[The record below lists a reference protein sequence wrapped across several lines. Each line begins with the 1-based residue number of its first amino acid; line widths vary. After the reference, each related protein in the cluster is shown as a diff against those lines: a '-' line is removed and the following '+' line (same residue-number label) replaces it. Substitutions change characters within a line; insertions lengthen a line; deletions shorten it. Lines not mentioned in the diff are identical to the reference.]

1 MIWVGSDDGLVH
13 LTTDGCANWTNV
25 TPKGLQ
31 ECLINAIEVSPHD
44 PATVYIA
51 TTRYKFNDH
60 RPGLYK
66 STNYGKTWK
75 AINNGIPTGAF
86 TRVVREDETQKDLL
100 FAGTETGMYW
110 SRNGGQ
116 NWQPFQLN
124 LPVTP
129 ILDMKIRHDDL
140 IIGTSGRSFWI
151 LDDLSLVRQYSADV
165 SALTLYQPDAT
176 MLTNGG
182 SPLNGTN
189 KKFKGTHPFYGINP
203 ATGVVLYYQLPKA
216 DKQADIEMTIKDADG
231 NTVRT
236 LSSKRDASFKPWA
249 GGPPAAPTLSK
260 ESGLNRFV
268 WDMKHATM
276 PGVANTYIESNFR
289 GHKVSPGTYTI
300 HLKQGDNRAES
311 AVEVLANPNYPTTAA
326 DYKAYDEIMKEMEGK
341 VTTMHDMVNTL
352 NDLQQKMDAIVKNIE
367 EKKGDNALI
376 ADGKAL
382 IKKVK
387 AWDEKMI
394 QRKSK
399 AYDDVE
405 NFPNKFTANYLFL
418 INQTESAIPRVNQP
432 NINRKKEL
440 DAKWDTLQKEGM
452 DLLKTVIPAY
462 NTRLCTAGIGALWEM
477 D

>member
-1 MIWVGSDDGLVH
+1 MTKDG
-13 LTTDGCANWTNV
+13 GANWTNV
-25 TPKGLQ
+25 TPKGLA
-31 ECLINAIEVSPHD
+31 ECLVNSIEVSPHD

-66 STNYGKTWK
+66 STDYGKTWK

-116 NWQPFQLN
+116 NWQSFQLN

-129 ILDMKIRHDDL
+129 ILDMQVRHDDL

-151 LDDLSLVRQYSADV
+151 LDDLSLVRQYSADAT
-165 SALTLYQPDAT
+165 ALTLYQPDAT

-182 SPLNGTN
+182 SPLNATS
-189 KKFKGTHPFYGINP
+189 KKFKGTHPFYGVNP

-216 DKQADIEMTIKDADG
+216 EKQTDIEITIKDAAG

-236 LSSKRDASFKPWA
+236 LSSKKDPSFKPWA
-249 GGPPAAPTLSK
+249 GGPPPASVLSK
-260 ESGLNRFV
+260 KSGLNRFV
-268 WDMKHATM
+268 WDMKHETM
-276 PGVANTYIESNFR
+276 PGIADTYIESNFR
-289 GHKVSPGTYTI
+289 GHKVSPGLYTL
-300 HLKQGDNRAES
+300 HLKQGDALSES

-326 DYKAYDEIMKEMEGK
+326 DYQAYDSMMKEMEAK
-341 VTTMHDMVNTL
+341 VTTMHNMVNTL
-352 NDLQQKMDAIVKNIE
+352 NDLQQKMDAIVKNVE
-367 EKKGDNALI
+367 EKKGDAKLI
-376 ADGKAL
+376 TDGKAL

-432 NINRKKEL
+432 NIDRKKEL
-440 DAKWDTLQKEGM
+440 DAKWESLEKEGM
-452 DLLKTVIPAY
+452 DLLKTAIPAY
-462 NTRLCTAGIGALWEM
+462 NTRLCAAGIGALWEM